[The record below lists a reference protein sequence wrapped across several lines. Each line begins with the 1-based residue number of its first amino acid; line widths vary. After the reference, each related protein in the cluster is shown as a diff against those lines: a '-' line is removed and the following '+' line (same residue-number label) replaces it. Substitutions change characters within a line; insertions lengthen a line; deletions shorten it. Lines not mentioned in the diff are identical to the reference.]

1 LKSIPQIPPINVNDL
16 SRIDLN
22 LLVSLDAL
30 LAESNVTRA
39 AARLNL
45 TQPAVSA
52 QLARLRQLF
61 GDPLLIPAAN
71 GRGMTRTAR
80 ALELMEPLQSAL
92 RTLEAVVRRQPVFDP
107 HADARRFVVAASD
120 QAVAVLGV
128 PLMQAWPRL
137 AGPRVQ
143 LAFVSA
149 ELVGLAERFERGELD
164 LLIGSERMLPP
175 SLKARRLYEERFVAA
190 QRKGHPRGTA
200 PYTLDDY
207 CAFEHVLVS
216 TSGGSFFGFMD
227 EHLETLGRARRVAL
241 SVQHFT
247 LVPEVLARTDY
258 IATLPERLIARYRE
272 HVDLFELPFEARGF
286 TMLAGW
292 HPRSQNDPAHGWLR
306 DAVAAVVP
314 PET

>member
-1 LKSIPQIPPINVNDL
+1 VTDL
-16 SRIDLN
+16 SGIDLN

-92 RTLEAVVRRQPVFDP
+92 RTLESVVRHQPAFDP
-107 HADARRFVVAASD
+107 RAHARRFVVAASD
-120 QAVAVLGV
+120 QTVVVLGL

-137 AGPRVQ
+137 TGPRVQ

-149 ELVGLAERFERGELD
+149 ELAGLAERFERGELD
-164 LLIGSERMLPP
+164 LLLGSERMVLPT
-175 SLKARRLYEERFVAA
+175 LKARRLYDERFVVV

-227 EHLETLGRARRVAL
+227 EHLEALGRARRVAL

-247 LVPEVLARTDY
+247 LVPDVLACTDY
-258 IATLPERLIARYRE
+258 IATLPERLIARYSDRL
-272 HVDLFELPFEARGF
+272 DLFELPFDARGF
-286 TMLAGW
+286 SMLAGW
-292 HPRSQNDPAHGWLR
+292 HPRSQNDPAHVWLR
-306 DAVAAVVP
+306 ETIAAMVGAG
-314 PET
+314 